1 MQLLQQQQL
10 MQNINTDP
18 MSSILAQQMAQLQM
32 QQQLTFQQPL
42 TYPSVSLMVEPQLKN
57 STNHKMILKFLFS
70 PPVYLYLV
78 FIQTCH

>member
-1 MQLLQQQQL
+1 MRMTLFHFFIFLGSDPTTMQLLQQQQL

-42 TYPSVSLMVEPQLKN
+42 TYPSVSVRVESSIEKSCKP
-57 STNHKMILKFLFS
+57 
-70 PPVYLYLV
+70 
-78 FIQTCH
+78 

>member
-1 MQLLQQQQL
+1 MQTLRYLSGSDPTTMQLLQQQQL

-42 TYPSVSLMVEPQLKN
+42 TYPSVSYSKFKSRARTSKN
-57 STNHKMILKFLFS
+57 
-70 PPVYLYLV
+70 P
-78 FIQTCH
+78 

>member
-42 TYPSVSLMVEPQLKN
+42 TYPSVSLRVE
-57 STNHKMILKFLFS
+57 S
-70 PPVYLYLV
+70 PTERFNKP
-78 FIQTCH
+78 

>member
-42 TYPSVSLMVEPQLKN
+42 TYPSVRINDLEMTL
-57 STNHKMILKFLFS
+57 L
-70 PPVYLYLV
+70 
-78 FIQTCH
+78 

>member
-1 MQLLQQQQL
+1 MRTLRYCLGSDPTTMQLLQQQQL

-42 TYPSVSLMVEPQLKN
+42 TYPSVSYTKFKGRALTSKN
-57 STNHKMILKFLFS
+57 
-70 PPVYLYLV
+70 P
-78 FIQTCH
+78 

>member
-42 TYPSVSLMVEPQLKN
+42 TYPSVSLRV
-57 STNHKMILKFLFS
+57 
-70 PPVYLYLV
+70 
-78 FIQTCH
+78 

>member
-42 TYPSVSLMVEPQLKN
+42 TYPSVSLMVES
-57 STNHKMILKFLFS
+57 STEKFNK
-70 PPVYLYLV
+70 P
-78 FIQTCH
+78 

>member
-42 TYPSVSLMVEPQLKN
+42 TYPSVSVRVESSIEKSCKP
-57 STNHKMILKFLFS
+57 
-70 PPVYLYLV
+70 
-78 FIQTCH
+78 

>member
-42 TYPSVSLMVEPQLKN
+42 TYPSVSFKT
-57 STNHKMILKFLFS
+57 STNSYFDNLKKSDFRSTNFR
-70 PPVYLYLV
+70 
-78 FIQTCH
+78 

>member
-1 MQLLQQQQL
+1 MQTLRYLSGSDPTTMQLLQQQQL

-42 TYPSVSLMVEPQLKN
+42 TYPSVSYSKFKSRAHTSKN
-57 STNHKMILKFLFS
+57 
-70 PPVYLYLV
+70 P
-78 FIQTCH
+78 

>member
-1 MQLLQQQQL
+1 MQALRYFSGSDPTTMQLLQQQQL

-42 TYPSVSLMVEPQLKN
+42 TYPSVSY
-57 STNHKMILKFLFS
+57 TKFKDNLASDFRIS
-70 PPVYLYLV
+70 DLWFLG
-78 FIQTCH
+78 

>member
-42 TYPSVSLMVEPQLKN
+42 TYPSVSYSKFKN
-57 STNHKMILKFLFS
+57 RDSVPKDKLAGE
-70 PPVYLYLV
+70 
-78 FIQTCH
+78 

>member
-42 TYPSVSLMVEPQLKN
+42 TYPSVSLRVESSTDNP
-57 STNHKMILKFLFS
+57 TNHKN
-70 PPVYLYLV
+70 
-78 FIQTCH
+78 CHDFYHYI

>member
-42 TYPSVSLMVEPQLKN
+42 TYPSVSLRVESP
-57 STNHKMILKFLFS
+57 IEKFNK
-70 PPVYLYLV
+70 P
-78 FIQTCH
+78 

>member
-42 TYPSVSLMVEPQLKN
+42 TYPSVSLRVEPL
-57 STNHKMILKFLFS
+57 TEKFNK
-70 PPVYLYLV
+70 P
-78 FIQTCH
+78 